1 MSIYTKKGDNGVTS
15 LMNTSNVLKS
25 DDRIQLLGNIDE
37 LTSNLGLIKAS
48 YPRVDIRKNIEQV
61 QKNLM
66 TIMAGI
72 ADQYNRDYKLNEN
85 EIVELEKEID
95 RLGALFPELKGF
107 VLPGGNKLSAQ
118 IDVARTVA
126 RRAERWMSLV
136 AKKHTVDSI
145 ARRYLNRLSDY
156 LYMVAR
162 YTDYLYENKL
172 LNDSEINRD
181 NRSFRVNEAFSSQI
195 DKQEYDKPMDQ
206 SNNSNI
212 VKAGMSKDDIVNAVV
227 SQLAMGN
234 NKISLASAKKLI
246 DKIEEYSKSLGLNT
260 VISVCGPEGN
270 PIAVHAMDGAFLASF
285 DIAMKKAYTSVALK
299 MSTKNLSE
307 LAAPGGPLYGIDK
320 ADNGRIIIFGG
331 GVPLENNGKIIGGLG
346 ISGGSAEEDSQIAE
360 YGLKVLKEVL

>member
-48 YPRVDIRKNIEQV
+48 YPKGDIRKYIEQI

-66 TIMAGI
+66 IVMAGI
-72 ADQYNRDYKLNEN
+72 SDQYNRDYKLNEN
-85 EIVELEKEID
+85 EVIELEKEID
-95 RLGALFPELKGF
+95 RLGGLFPELKGF

-118 IDVARTVA
+118 VDVARTVA

-136 AKKHTVDSI
+136 AKKHTVDSV

-172 LNDSEINRD
+172 LNESEINSD
-181 NRSFRVNEAFSSQI
+181 NKSFNEAYSSQI

-234 NKISLASAKKLI
+234 SKISLASAKKLI